1 MYQRL
6 ASRRF
11 HSSFARFARPK
22 CVSLIGAP
30 LHFGQSQEGVKKGP
44 FALHNQNL
52 VSKLQM
58 DGHQIDDHGDLHFK
72 SLSEFTYPSRTRA
85 IGKATSMISSAVKAS
100 VAEKKF
106 CITLG
111 GDHSVSIGSIAALL
125 TNCPNLVVVWVDAH
139 ADLNTPETTTS
150 GNLHGM
156 PLSFLLDL
164 PKSRSLPGFEWIHS
178 VPLLCPSR
186 LIYIG
191 LRDVDPPEQRFIQ
204 KYNIRTFTMKDVR
217 KIGLSN
223 IMKILSVYLSSLSPS
238 PHVHL
243 SFDID
248 AIDPVH
254 APATGTPVK
263 GGLSEKEAYCV
274 TKTLAETKLLKSM
287 DLVEIN
293 PELNT
298 DADQGQTAKLGV
310 QLIQSA
316 LL

>member
-85 IGKATSMISSAVKAS
+85 IGHATSMISSAIKAS

-204 KYNIRTFTMKDVR
+204 KYHIRTFTMKDVR

-223 IMKILSVYLSSLSPS
+223 IMKILSVYLSLSPLPLMFIS
-238 PHVHL
+238 PL
-243 SFDID
+243 I
-248 AIDPVH
+248 
-254 APATGTPVK
+254 
-263 GGLSEKEAYCV
+263 L
-274 TKTLAETKLLKSM
+274 M
-287 DLVEIN
+287 
-293 PELNT
+293 
-298 DADQGQTAKLGV
+298 
-310 QLIQSA
+310 QLIPFMHPRPA
-316 LL
+316 PL